1 MRRYPPFK
9 AHSPLTISSRAGGRG
24 CPLFKDS
31 WLWRSFD
38 QFPRNIMPGKVIGVD
53 RNLISQAM
61 EDYLKAI
68 YKLLE
73 HNDIVSTSALAEQMA
88 VAPAS
93 VTNMCKKLADLHL
106 VVYEPYQ
113 GVKFTPAGKK
123 MVLEIVRHHRLLEL
137 YLAEALGVPWDRVH
151 EEAERLEHVI
161 SEDLEERMAAVLGD
175 PRFDPHGA
183 PIPSKNGVVIRQAS
197 DSLAERTGGER
208 LVVIEVDDD
217 DPELLRYL
225 GQIGIY
231 PGTPIMLVT
240 RAPFEGPLTIT
251 VNDTEHSLG
260 FQAAQFVRVALLPAG
275 EREINDET

>member
-1 MRRYPPFK
+1 M
-9 AHSPLTISSRAGGRG
+9 
-24 CPLFKDS
+24 
-31 WLWRSFD
+31 
-38 QFPRNIMPGKVIGVD
+38 D

-73 HNDIVSTSALAEQMA
+73 HNDTVSTSALAEQMG

-106 VVYEPYQ
+106 LVYEPYQ
-113 GVKFTPAGKK
+113 GVTFTPAGKK

-175 PRFDPHGA
+175 PQFDPHGA
-183 PIPSKNGVVIRQAS
+183 PIPSKNGVVMRQAS
-197 DSLAERTGGER
+197 DNLSDRLDGER
-208 LVVIEVDDD
+208 LIVVEVDDE

-231 PGTPIMLVT
+231 PGTEMVLLA
-240 RAPFEGPLTIT
+240 RAPFDGPLTLT

-260 FQAAQFVRVALLPAG
+260 HQAAQSVRVAPLP
-275 EREINDET
+275 D